1 MDPGCLILQALRFT
15 CTINELF
22 ACILQG
28 FGAGCLSSEGN
39 EKSHRGSFFGGK
51 SSVRN
56 FNFFAL
62 VSIYKHRKVKYK

>member
-15 CTINELF
+15 TCKNEVF

-39 EKSHRGSFFGGK
+39 EKCHRGSFFGGK
-51 SSVRN
+51 SSVRD
-56 FNFFAL
+56 FNSLML
-62 VSIYKHRKVKYK
+62 VIIYLLK